1 MAFFVFFENVSLLK
15 EPFSIVE
22 TSVKRLEVNKEE
34 EENVL
39 IGGNDMCKGPVA
51 AESLL
56 GVGAW
61 EEAKVAGMKRVEGK
75 QGAL

>member
-34 EENVL
+34 EENVKETL
-39 IGGNDMCKGPVA
+39 SKPKLYVQMNMFSVP
-51 AESLL
+51 L
-56 GVGAW
+56 
-61 EEAKVAGMKRVEGK
+61 
-75 QGAL
+75 QY